1 MLTFSADPY
10 TAEQEMQAVI
20 FYLTAI
26 AHLDGHFDESEQEY
40 VRDHVSMLVRHR
52 AREAV
57 GTDDL
62 SPYAE
67 TIAQW
72 EQHFH
77 EVAGMLAAEVAGYF
91 TESVAEGEDLLTF
104 VTARLKLRCFELF
117 QRFDEAGQ
125 AQLLR
130 VADAMI
136 RADGVV
142 HPSEQAFRDELEAL
156 LHAPVQLEDDLVEPI
171 EEGALL
177 VEAPKARVPKQ
188 SDHPFLKANERAYSR
203 DPLAFAEEAEGDL
216 ALIRKVMETLEAR
229 RAEGAGMLAG
239 RKDFSAYGPGT
250 SFADGHVHVLMPDDK
265 PVELLVIGDLHGC
278 YSCLK
283 AALMQADFF
292 AKVQAHHDDPARN
305 PAMKLVLLGDY
316 IDRGRFSYNGVLR
329 AAMRLFTAAPGDVYL
344 LRGNHEYYVELNGR
358 VLAPVRPAEAMT
370 SLQGIAQQ
378 HVFAA
383 FMKLFEALPTSFVF
397 DRTMFVHAGIPRDET
412 MTEKWVD
419 LSSLNDPD
427 IRFQMLW
434 SDPSTSDFVPAELQA
449 ANARFPFGRKQ
460 FQRFMGQLGLRAMV
474 RGHEKINEGFRVV
487 YDDPQARLFTLF
499 SSGGKTNDDLP
510 PESSYRDVTPMALTV
525 LYRDGVSE
533 VTPFA
538 IDYARYNDPRVNAFF
553 AEKLAG

>member
-1 MLTFSADPY
+1 
-10 TAEQEMQAVI
+10 
-20 FYLTAI
+20 
-26 AHLDGHFDESEQEY
+26 
-40 VRDHVSMLVRHR
+40 
-52 AREAV
+52 
-57 GTDDL
+57 
-62 SPYAE
+62 
-67 TIAQW
+67 
-72 EQHFH
+72 
-77 EVAGMLAAEVAGYF
+77 
-91 TESVAEGEDLLTF
+91 
-104 VTARLKLRCFELF
+104 
-117 QRFDEAGQ
+117 
-125 AQLLR
+125 
-130 VADAMI
+130 
-136 RADGVV
+136 
-142 HPSEQAFRDELEAL
+142 
-156 LHAPVQLEDDLVEPI
+156 VQLEDDLVEPI

-177 VEAPKARVPKQ
+177 IEAPKARVPKQ

-412 MTEKWVD
+412 MAEKWVD

>member
-20 FYLTAI
+20 YYLTAI

-177 VEAPKARVPKQ
+177 VEAPKPRVPRQ

-239 RKDFSAYGPGT
+239 RKDFSAYAPGT

-412 MTEKWVD
+412 MAEKWVD

>member
-177 VEAPKARVPKQ
+177 IEAPKARVPKQ

-412 MTEKWVD
+412 MAEKWVD

>member
-20 FYLTAI
+20 YYLTAI

-156 LHAPVQLEDDLVEPI
+156 LHAPVQLEDDLIEPI
-171 EEGALL
+171 DAGALL

-216 ALIRKVMETLEAR
+216 ALIRKVMDTLEAR

-239 RKDFSAYGPGT
+239 RKDFSAYAPGT

-292 AKVQAHHDDPARN
+292 AKVQAHHDDPVRN

-412 MTEKWVD
+412 IAEKWVD

-525 LYRDGVSE
+525 LHRDGVSE

>member
-177 VEAPKARVPKQ
+177 IEAPKARVPKQ

-239 RKDFSAYGPGT
+239 RKDFSAYAPGT

-412 MTEKWVD
+412 MAEKWVD